1 MKGKEKVKSPI
12 LSKKRSDLH
21 EKYIS
26 CGQYINWNLE
36 GLSILESEHAFIV
49 QEVRIEVAPLNQYVE
64 AAHYFEAWEV
74 KDGKVMGVKDA
85 DCDDMFR
92 IGDDFDED
100 DLIRDSMG
108 KFGTVLFIP
117 KVYVVKSNSELYDC
131 VNSWPLNGVKQS
143 NGLKSCK
150 ANTKLEEAF
159 KNVPAFE
166 RDIFRHDWKFDDPED
181 IYAVVLRYCQNK
193 KYSAQDIDRLFANER
208 YEDVKTRVKNSM
220 SMIMKGASGNDHQ
233 M

>member
-1 MKGKEKVKSPI
+1 MNQNGGIHKGGFAVLCHRNGGSESPGI
-12 LSKKRSDLH
+12 L
-21 EKYIS
+21 
-26 CGQYINWNLE
+26 N
-36 GLSILESEHAFIV
+36 
-49 QEVRIEVAPLNQYVE
+49 
-64 AAHYFEAWEV
+64 
-74 KDGKVMGVKDA
+74 
-85 DCDDMFR
+85 DMFR
-92 IGDDFDED
+92 IGDDLDED

-181 IYAVVLRYCQNK
+181 IYAVSKGTTFHTLRRKQKSRKHNMRC
-193 KYSAQDIDRLFANER
+193 LFPLFFLLEYLYFVFLCLENA
-208 YEDVKTRVKNSM
+208 
-220 SMIMKGASGNDHQ
+220 HP
-233 M
+233 

>member
-74 KDGKVMGVKDA
+74 KDGKVMGDRK
-85 DCDDMFR
+85 
-92 IGDDFDED
+92 
-100 DLIRDSMG
+100 S
-108 KFGTVLFIP
+108 
-117 KVYVVKSNSELYDC
+117 VV
-131 VNSWPLNGVKQS
+131 
-143 NGLKSCK
+143 
-150 ANTKLEEAF
+150 
-159 KNVPAFE
+159 
-166 RDIFRHDWKFDDPED
+166 
-181 IYAVVLRYCQNK
+181 
-193 KYSAQDIDRLFANER
+193 
-208 YEDVKTRVKNSM
+208 
-220 SMIMKGASGNDHQ
+220 
-233 M
+233 

>member
-1 MKGKEKVKSPI
+1 MKGKEKVKFPI
-12 LSKKRSDLH
+12 LSKKRKDVH
-21 EKYIS
+21 KKYMS
-26 CGQYINWNLE
+26 CGQYINWNPE
-36 GLSILESEHAFIV
+36 GLSIQKSEHALIV
-49 QEVRIEVAPLNQYVE
+49 QEVRIEVDPPNQYVE

-74 KDGKVMGVKDA
+74 KGRKVIGTEGS

-92 IGDDFDED
+92 IGNDLDED

-108 KFGTVLFIP
+108 KSGTVLFIP
-117 KVYVVKSNSELYDC
+117 KVYVVRSNSELYDC
-131 VNSWPLNGVKQS
+131 VKGWPLNGVKQS
-143 NGLKSCK
+143 NGLKSHE

-181 IYAVVLRYCQNK
+181 IYAVVLCYCQNK
-193 KYSAQDIDRLFANER
+193 KYSAQDIDQLFVNER
-208 YEDVKTRVKNSM
+208 YENVKTEIKKSM
-220 SMIMKGASGNDHQ
+220 SMIMEGASNYDNQ

>member
-92 IGDDFDED
+92 IGDDLDED

-159 KNVPAFE
+159 KNVPAFILVTE
-166 RDIFRHDWKFDDPED
+166 GGIFILSRASHIEKADTPILVTEPGILMFF
-181 IYAVVLRYCQNK
+181 
-193 KYSAQDIDRLFANER
+193 RLECL
-208 YEDVKTRVKNSM
+208 K
-220 SMIMKGASGNDHQ
+220 Q
-233 M
+233 